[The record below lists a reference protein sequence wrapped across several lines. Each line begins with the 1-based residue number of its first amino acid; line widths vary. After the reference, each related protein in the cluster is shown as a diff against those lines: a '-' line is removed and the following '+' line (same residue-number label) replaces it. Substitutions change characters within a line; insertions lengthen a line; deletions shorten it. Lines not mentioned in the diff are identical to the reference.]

1 MYESVAARSPEFDLV
16 RMHERMLATYPL
28 HPALALDRWERD
40 LNALASGC
48 FEVYLREK
56 DEAVREA
63 CLEIIEMCRPGWKD
77 RYTARAAQMR
87 MQFATASADGGDGSD
102 DE

>member
-1 MYESVAARSPEFDLV
+1 M
-16 RMHERMLATYPL
+16 
-28 HPALALDRWERD
+28 ALDRWERD
-40 LNALASGC
+40 LKAMAGGC

-56 DEAVREA
+56 DKAVRDA
-63 CLEIIEMCRPGWKD
+63 CLEIIEMCRSGGKD
-77 RYTARAAQMR
+77 RYTARAAPLR